1 MKLGRNVPS
10 IVLIIQQ
17 LLSSIDTDNSDKK
30 YLWSSEVYILINVCH
45 FYQLKGV
52 QILTQNH

>member
-1 MKLGRNVPS
+1 
-10 IVLIIQQ
+10 
-17 LLSSIDTDNSDKK
+17 LSSIDTDNSDKK